1 MAPPVAPVRVL
12 VAPPVAVLVAPAL
25 VAVLVLAALA
35 LVVGWWRPTGLV
47 RVWWCVGGGG

>member
-1 MAPPVAPVRVL
+1 MAPVRVL